1 MFQYEGALHLTEYYV
16 RNTELRADT
25 SDLVRVEVNVNILR
39 QKLSK
44 FQLSIPVCLQ
54 FVIQRRL
61 LSLILTTFL
70 PTIFMIITGHMSN
83 YFEDSYDVI
92 MGMNVTVLLVLTT
105 FFIREIFL

>member
-1 MFQYEGALHLTEYYV
+1 M
-16 RNTELRADT
+16 
-25 SDLVRVEVNVNILR
+25 
-39 QKLSK
+39 
-44 FQLSIPVCLQ
+44 
-54 FVIQRRL
+54 IQRRL

>member
-1 MFQYEGALHLTEYYV
+1 M
-16 RNTELRADT
+16 
-25 SDLVRVEVNVNILR
+25 
-39 QKLSK
+39 
-44 FQLSIPVCLQ
+44 
-54 FVIQRRL
+54 
-61 LSLILTTFL
+61 SLILTTFL